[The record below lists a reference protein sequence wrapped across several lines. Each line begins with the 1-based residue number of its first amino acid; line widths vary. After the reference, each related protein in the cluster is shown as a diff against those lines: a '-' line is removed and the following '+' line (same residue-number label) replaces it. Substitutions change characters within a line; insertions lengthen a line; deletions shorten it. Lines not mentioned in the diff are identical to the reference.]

1 MFTHEGRYIYQ
12 DGVQIAATVAP
23 DAELRAGYIV
33 LALNELERL
42 KGGA

>member
-23 DAELRAGYIV
+23 DAELNAAYIV
-33 LALNELERL
+33 SALNHIESL